1 MQPDVVY
8 VSEVHIVRH
17 RGPIRTARLPGESSP
32 VTFSVHGA
40 IAKHYG
46 IDEANLPEPH
56 AATLD
61 YIVAAAGG

>member
-1 MQPDVVY
+1 MGEVVY
-8 VSEVHIVRH
+8 VSNVQIERRKGPH
-17 RGPIRTARLPGESSP
+17 RIAHLPGEAQP
-32 VTFSVHGA
+32 VEFSVHGA

-46 IDEANLPEPH
+46 VDENKLPASH

>member
-1 MQPDVVY
+1 MGEVVY
-8 VSEVHIVRH
+8 VSNVQIER
-17 RGPIRTARLPGESSP
+17 RKGPLRIAHLPGEAQP
-32 VTFSVHGA
+32 VEFSVHGA

-46 IDEANLPEPH
+46 IDENALPASH

>member
-1 MQPDVVY
+1 MSKVVY
-8 VSEVHIVRH
+8 TSHVRIE
-17 RGPIRTARLPGESSP
+17 RQKGPLRLAFLPAETKP
-32 VTFSVHGA
+32 VAFGVHGA

-46 IDEANLPEPH
+46 VDDKKLGEAH